1 LRQRSLTKVLIV
13 TDPGIVAAGIIERV
27 IAILSQRDIRHVI
40 FDEVEPNPSL
50 QTAELIATV
59 YRENIC
65 QGMVAVGGGSTM
77 DAAKGGRD
85 INDQRWTVARF
96 CR

>member
-40 FDEVEPNPSL
+40 FDEV
-50 QTAELIATV
+50 T
-59 YRENIC
+59 
-65 QGMVAVGGGSTM
+65 GSE
-77 DAAKGGRD
+77 
-85 INDQRWTVARF
+85 VV
-96 CR
+96 CRYERL